1 MKSTSYLL
9 LLSLALQT
17 QFSCAMLF
25 RARLM
30 FAIKNYQRSLCT
42 RPLTKSKK
50 FSITPAKVVQK
61 EAIWIHR
68 SQWPKLIPIL
78 DKEHGKFL
86 QALLNQEKK
95 K

>member
-1 MKSTSYLL
+1 MKSTLYLL
-9 LLSLALQT
+9 FLSLALQT

-25 RARLM
+25 RARLIL
-30 FAIKNYQRSLCT
+30 AIQNFNRSFCIYT
-42 RPLTKSKK
+42 SPKPKK
-50 FSITPAKVVQK
+50 FSITPVKIDYEK
-61 EAIWIHR
+61 TIWISR
-68 SQWPKLIPIL
+68 KNWKKLIPIL